1 MSPVRRAALAI
12 AAAFALAGALAPL
25 ATVAATVVPTPP
37 AVDARAH
44 LLVDFHSGRVLTE
57 SNADER
63 LEPASLTKLLAS
75 YVLFAELREGKIALS
90 DPVRISEKAWRMG
103 GSRMFIE
110 VDSRVSV
117 EELLMGVIVQSGN
130 DASVALAEHVAGDE
144 TAFADLM
151 NRYAARIGMTASHF
165 VNSSGLPHEDH
176 YTTARD
182 MAVVARALIRDFPE
196 LYRWYA
202 IKEYEFNGII
212 QPNRNRLLWRDDS
225 VDGLK
230 TGYTKSAGYCLVASA
245 QRDGMRLVSVVLGAD
260 NEKARTRFSQALLR
274 YGFRFYETH
283 RLYQAGEPIQETRIW
298 QGAAEQLRLGVADD
312 VFVTVPRGQ
321 YANLDARMD
330 LPATIL
336 APVGRGVAQGTLN
349 VALGEEQ
356 LISRPLVALHD
367 VDKGNLW
374 RRISDRVLLMFE

>member
-1 MSPVRRAALAI
+1 
-12 AAAFALAGALAPL
+12 
-25 ATVAATVVPTPP
+25 
-37 AVDARAH
+37 
-44 LLVDFHSGRVLTE
+44 
-57 SNADER
+57 
-63 LEPASLTKLLAS
+63 
-75 YVLFAELREGKIALS
+75 
-90 DPVRISEKAWRMG
+90 MG